1 MQTGEKMDVILKEL
15 LSRKSEIEGML
26 ETLFEANMKITNWDV
41 PEADNRKAAEVLIE
55 MLQDK
60 LNMIKVDVDNGKY
73 DYS

>member
-1 MQTGEKMDVILKEL
+1 MDVILKEL
-15 LSRKSEIEGML
+15 LSRKSEIEGTL

-41 PEADNRKAAEVLIE
+41 PEADNRQAAEVLIE

-60 LNMIKVDVDNGKY
+60 LNQIKENVDKGKY

>member
-1 MQTGEKMDVILKEL
+1 MDVILKEL
-15 LSRKSEIEGML
+15 LSRKGEIDGTL

-55 MLQDK
+55 MMQDK
-60 LNMIKVDVDNGKY
+60 LNLIKEDVDNGKY